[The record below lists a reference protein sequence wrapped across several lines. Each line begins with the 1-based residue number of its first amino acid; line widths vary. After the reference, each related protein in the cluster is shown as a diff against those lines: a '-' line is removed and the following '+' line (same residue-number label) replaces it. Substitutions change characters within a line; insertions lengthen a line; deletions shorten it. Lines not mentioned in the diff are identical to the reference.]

1 MYHTYL
7 KAVTIAGR
15 TDTYEEVR
23 SMVVSTKL
31 AAAVMGGLLLA
42 AVYTPAWAGS
52 AGDTTA
58 AGQPS
63 TAVSAD
69 RSLVGVLSP
78 LFADAAPHQAQK
90 TCKSDSLYSQHS
102 VVGDPD
108 ACFLNRVD
116 VRASSAGG
124 NPGLGGA
131 L

>member
-1 MYHTYL
+1 M
-7 KAVTIAGR
+7 I
-15 TDTYEEVR
+15 
-23 SMVVSTKL
+23 VSTKL

-42 AVYTPAWAGS
+42 VSYAPAWAGS
-52 AGDTTA
+52 AGDSSA
-58 AGQPS
+58 AAPS
-63 TAVSAD
+63 AMAPTAD

-108 ACFLNRVD
+108 ACFISHVD
-116 VRASSAGG
+116 ARAGAV
-124 NPGLGGA
+124 NPGVSGA